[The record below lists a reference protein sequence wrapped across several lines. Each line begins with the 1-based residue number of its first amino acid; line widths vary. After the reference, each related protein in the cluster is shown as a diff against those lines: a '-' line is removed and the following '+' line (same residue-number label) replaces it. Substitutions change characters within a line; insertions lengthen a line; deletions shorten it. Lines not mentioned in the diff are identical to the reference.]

1 MWKKTLLFSFPVI
14 LGVGFM
20 NSPVSAWD
28 NYPRLQVAQ
37 NAPDNTGRNER
48 DRSGT
53 TLTPGDQSSD
63 KADVELTRRIREAVV
78 ADKSLST
85 DAHNVKIITINGM
98 VTLRGPVENDAERA
112 KIVSTAQQ
120 LAGKNKVDN
129 KLEITHK

>member
-14 LGVGFM
+14 LGMGFT
-20 NSPVSAWD
+20 SPVFAWD
-28 NYPRLQVAQ
+28 SYPGLQVAQ
-37 NAPDNTGRNER
+37 TAPDNTGRNER

-63 KADVELTRRIREAVV
+63 KADVDLTRRIREAVV

-85 DAHNVKIITINGM
+85 DAHNIKIITIDGM
-98 VTLRGPVENDAERA
+98 VTLRGPVENATERS
-112 KIVSTAQQ
+112 KIVATAQQ

-129 KLEITHK
+129 KLEIPHK